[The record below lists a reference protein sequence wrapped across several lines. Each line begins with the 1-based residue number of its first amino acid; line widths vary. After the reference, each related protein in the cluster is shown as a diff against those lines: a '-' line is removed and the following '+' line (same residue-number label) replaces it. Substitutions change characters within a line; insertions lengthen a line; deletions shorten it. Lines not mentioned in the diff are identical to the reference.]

1 MKILSW
7 LWAVPLAI
15 ILPTAAEANTV
26 PNFTR
31 GTMTSHTES
40 STTVTE
46 TYKIV
51 EYSTATSYTMSS
63 RNITWTGTP
72 GLNTGYSQ
80 VIPGCTTQFSETY
93 LGPGIAS
100 VTDLTRT
107 TTTTSFTDSISVFTQ

>member
-40 STTVTE
+40 STTITE
-46 TYKIV
+46 TFKIV
-51 EYSTATSYTMSS
+51 EYSTGSSYTMTSQ
-63 RNITWTGTP
+63 NISWTGTP
-72 GLNTGYSQ
+72 GLETPYSQ
-80 VIPGCTTQFSETY
+80 VIPGCATQFSETY

-107 TTTTSFTDSISVFTQ
+107 TTTFSTTDSISVFTQ

>member
-7 LWAVPLAI
+7 IWAVPLAI

-46 TYKIV
+46 TFKIV
-51 EYSTATSYTMSS
+51 EYSTGTSYTMTSK
-63 RNITWTGTP
+63 NIAWTGTP
-72 GLNTGYSQ
+72 GLNTDYSQ
-80 VIPGCTTQFSETY
+80 VIPGCATQFSETY
-93 LGPGIAS
+93 LEPGIGS
-100 VTDLTRT
+100 ITDMTRT
-107 TTTTSFTDSISVFTQ
+107 TTITSVTDSISVFTQ